1 MGTGGLR
8 LPARC
13 PLATPWHSAITRGL
27 DHTSPLP
34 CPLPQGRLPT
44 LGRPT
49 AGAPEGGMARVAGL
63 QTSLVSDLGT
73 DTGCTVPE
81 QGARTEPG
89 APAVSPPTTL
99 FALQQGRPALPP
111 VGGHSPRRQLAPGLG
126 GGDRQ
131 LRQGGDG
138 PPAEGC
144 FWSHLQGSAGERQAG
159 IASVG
164 VQRGAALMGTD
175 LPLGI
180 WVSDGWKERGRETL
194 VSECV

>member
-13 PLATPWHSAITRGL
+13 PLATPWHLAITRGL

-81 QGARTEPG
+81 QGAQTEPG

-99 FALQQGRPALPP
+99 FALQQGRSALPP
-111 VGGHSPRRQLAPGLG
+111 AGGHSPRRQLAPGLG

-144 FWSHLQGSAGERQAG
+144 FWSHLQGNAGERQAG

-175 LPLGI
+175 LPLGT